1 MASSNT
7 TLADT
12 SNITTMAGPGNST
25 DTASPYSFSFGMLL
39 SPEYLVV
46 EAQVIFS
53 ALSIIWLGSHASLR
67 RPPSAA
73 HPKPKKGKKKMQ
85 DAQFAEG
92 FTASD
97 AIMLPVTAAIVLVG
111 LYYALEWF
119 KDPDIV
125 NRVLRIYLSTVS
137 IASLGAAAGHGLDIL
152 TSLVFPGLWVDRK
165 GTLYRVDPDHQRQMK
180 VGEGDV
186 ETEAVE
192 IKTPFPS
199 FLSTLPLS
207 PGKIHAAWEIRNLVT
222 EEWTVRLAAHGLGLA
237 EFSIKLNTLL
247 GFLIAISTTI
257 AYNTTKWFFLPN
269 LLGSAACYSSFSLMS
284 PTSFSIGSAILA
296 GLFIYDIIMV
306 FYTYVPRCPS
316 TVTLT
321 TKLTYLSVHT

>member
-12 SNITTMAGPGNST
+12 ANITTMAGPGNST
-25 DTASPYSFSFGMLL
+25 ATASPYSFNYGMLL
-39 SPEYLVV
+39 NPEYLVV

-73 HPKPKKGKKKMQ
+73 HPKPKKGQKKMQ

-137 IASLGAAAGHGLDIL
+137 IASLGAATGHGLDIL
-152 TSLVFPGLWVDRK
+152 ASLVFPGLWVDRK

-199 FLSTLPLS
+199 FLSTLSLS
-207 PGKIHAAWEIRNLVT
+207 PGKIHAAWEIRNLLT

-247 GFLIAISTTI
+247 GFLIAISATI

-306 FYTYVPRCPS
+306 FYTYVPCCPS

-321 TKLTYLSVHT
+321 TKLTYLAVHT